1 MKQIILTVLFCFTI
15 SYGALAQNTVKGVV
29 KDSDSEKVLQGVSV
43 SIEGRDESQ
52 VTNIDGTFALQ
63 NLPDGKFIVTLKK
76 VGYETQNYP
85 VTLSGS
91 VINLGDIFMYVDEF
105 SDNQDLSTIII
116 ADDELNDDSSAADNI
131 SSLLQSSRD
140 VYLRAAAFEFSA
152 AFFRIR
158 GLDSD
163 NAKLLINGIEMNKL
177 ETGRPEWANW
187 GGLNDVLRN
196 QEFTNGLAP
205 SNYTFGGIL
214 GSTHIS
220 TRASQYRKGARIS
233 YASSNRSYRH
243 RVMGTYSSGLLKDG
257 WAFSVSGTRRAGS
270 EGFVDGTSYDATSL
284 FASVEKVF
292 NDSHS
297 LNLTSIFASNKR
309 GVGSPNTQEVT
320 DLRGIRYNSNWGFQN
335 GEIRNS
341 RIKDV
346 EEPFTMLSHYWKI
359 NDRVNLNTNVS
370 YQFGK
375 IGRSRI
381 DFNGGQNPNPTD
393 FRNLPSFWIDEGD
406 LAEAFEAEQR
416 FLNDGQIDWEEIY
429 SANINNSQQG
439 IDAAYV
445 LNEDR
450 VDDDIFN
457 VNTILNADLTDN
469 ITLNGKLQY
478 TKLESERFANVL
490 DLLGST
496 TGYLDINRFGSIGD
510 PERQSDLL
518 NPNRIVQEG
527 DRFKYNYIINS
538 EVMNGFLQAQFKY
551 NKVDFYIAG
560 DITRTSHQREGLYQ
574 SGRFENNSF
583 GKSEKQEFTTF
594 GVKGGIT
601 YKLSGRHILDFNA
614 GYLEKA
620 PTIRN
625 TFTQIRESNL
635 ITEGL
640 DTEKILSFDASYII
654 RSPRFTSRVTGYFSQ
669 ITDDID
675 SNFFF
680 FQSDL
685 FDSFVQETVTGADK
699 RHMGVELGFEYKLTS
714 TLNLKGAAN
723 IGEYYYSNNPDNVQ
737 FSAEDTETARAQGF
751 VNGVQSFGTTYL
763 KNYRLNSG
771 PQKAY
776 SLGIE
781 YRDPDYWWVSLTGN
795 YFDDTYIGVSPVLRS
810 SAFFTDND
818 GLPINNY
825 DPIEAKRLLEQEEFG
840 GYFIANAIGGKS
852 WKVSKDNK
860 YIGFTLGIS
869 NIFNQQFRTGG
880 FEQARTGGFNQLSED
895 FNRSKRLFGPR
906 YWFGRGTNYFF
917 NVYYR
922 F

>member
-1 MKQIILTVLFCFTI
+1 MKQFILTVLFCFTI
-15 SYGALAQNTVKGVV
+15 SYGVFGQNTVKGVV
-29 KDSDSEKVLQGVSV
+29 KDSNSEKVLQGVSV
-43 SIEGRDESQ
+43 SIEGRNDSQ
-52 VTNIDGTFALQ
+52 VTNTDGIFTLQ

-76 VGYETQNYP
+76 TGYETQNYP

-91 VINLGDIFMYVDEF
+91 VVDLGDIFMYEDEF

-205 SNYTFGGIL
+205 SNYTFGGVL

-257 WAFSVSGTRRAGS
+257 WAFSVSGTRRAGN

-284 FASVEKVF
+284 FASIEKVF
-292 NDSHS
+292 NDKHS

-320 DLRGIRYNSNWGFQN
+320 DLKGIRYNSNWGFQN
-335 GEIRNS
+335 GKIRNS

-346 EEPFTMLSHYWKI
+346 EEPFTMLSHYWTI
-359 NDRVNLNTNVS
+359 NDKVNLNTNVS

-381 DFNGGQNPNPTD
+381 DFNGGENPNPAN

-406 LAEAFEAEQR
+406 LAQAFEAEQR

-445 LNEDR
+445 LSEDR

-478 TKLESERFANVL
+478 TRLESERFANVL

-518 NPNRIVQEG
+518 NPDRIVQEG

-538 EVMNGFLQAQFKY
+538 QVMNGFLQAQFKY
-551 NKVDFYIAG
+551 NKVDFYVAG

-574 SGRFENNSF
+574 SGRFENNSL
-583 GKSEKQEFTTF
+583 GKSEKQDFTTF
-594 GVKGGIT
+594 GAKAGIT

-640 DTEKILSFDASYII
+640 DTEKVLSFDASYII

-699 RHMGVELGFEYKLTS
+699 RHMGVELGFEYKLTP

-737 FSAEDTETARAQGF
+737 FSAEDTETTRGQGF
-751 VNGVQSFGTTYL
+751 VDGVQNFGTTYL

-810 SAFFTDND
+810 SAFFTDSD

-825 DPIEAKRLLEQEEFG
+825 DPIEAKKLLAQEEFG
-840 GYFIANAIGGKS
+840 GYFVANAIGGKS
-852 WKVSKDNK
+852 WKISKDNK

-895 FNRSKRLFGPR
+895 FNRSQRLFGPR

>member
-15 SYGALAQNTVKGVV
+15 SYGAIAQSTVKGVV

-43 SIEGRDESQ
+43 SIEGRNDSQ
-52 VTNIDGTFALQ
+52 VTNIDGSFALQ

-91 VINLGDIFMYVDEF
+91 VVDLGDIFMYEDEF
-105 SDNQDLSTIII
+105 SENQDLSTIII

-140 VYLRAAAFEFSA
+140 VYLRAAAFEFSSS
-152 AFFRIR
+152 FFRIR

-205 SNYTFGGIL
+205 SNYTFGGVL

-257 WAFSVSGTRRAGS
+257 WAFTVSGSRRAGN

-284 FASVEKVF
+284 FASVEKIF
-292 NDSHS
+292 NDNHS

-309 GVGSPNTQEVT
+309 GVGSPNTQEVV
-320 DLRGIRYNSNWGFQN
+320 DLKGIRYNSNWGYQD
-335 GEIRNS
+335 GKIRNS

-359 NDRVNLNTNVS
+359 NDKVNVNTNVS

-381 DFNGGQNPNPTD
+381 DFNGGQNPNPIQ
-393 FRNLPSFWIDEGD
+393 FRNLPSYWLSIND
-406 LAEAFEAEQR
+406 LAGAYEAEQR
-416 FLNDGQIDWEEIY
+416 FLNDGQLNWNAIY
-429 SANINNSQQG
+429 DANINNSQQG

-445 LNEDR
+445 FYEDR
-450 VDDDIFN
+450 VDNNTLN
-457 VNTILNADLTDN
+457 VNSILSADLTDN
-469 ITLNGKLQY
+469 ITLNGRVQY
-478 TKLESERFANVL
+478 TKSESENFANVL
-490 DLLGST
+490 DLLGNSV
-496 TGYLDINRFGSIGD
+496 GYVDVNGFSSIGTNQ
-510 PERQSDLL
+510 RQNDLL
-518 NPNRIVQEG
+518 NPDRIVNVG
-527 DRFKYNYIINS
+527 DRFKYNYNINS

-551 NKVDFYIAG
+551 NKFDFYVAG
-560 DITRTSHQREGLYQ
+560 DITKTSYQREGFYQ
-574 SGRFENNSF
+574 SGALDPTDSRNSL
-583 GKSEKQEFTTF
+583 GKSPEVDFTTF
-594 GVKGGIT
+594 GAKGGFT
-601 YKLSGRHILDFNA
+601 YKVSGRHILDFNA

-620 PTIRN
+620 PTVRDA
-625 TFTQIRESNL
+625 FTQARESNI
-635 ITEGL
+635 ITDFL
-640 DTEKILSFDASYII
+640 TSEKALSFDASYIV
-654 RSPRFTSRVTGYFSQ
+654 RSPRFTSRITGYYTTIEDSVE
-669 ITDDID
+669 

-680 FQSDL
+680 LQGGQSEG
-685 FDSFVQETVTGADK
+685 FSQEIVTGVDK
-699 RHMGVELGFEYKLTS
+699 RHLGVELGFEYKLTS

-723 IGEYYYSNNPDNVQ
+723 IGEYVYSNNPSNVQ
-737 FSAEDTETARAQGF
+737 LAVRDINTQELNINNLGEAQ
-751 VNGVQSFGTTYL
+751 L

-781 YRDPDYWWVSLTGN
+781 YRDPDYWWVSMTGN
-795 YFDDTYIGVSPVLRS
+795 YFDDTYIGVSPILRTDR
-810 SAFFTDND
+810 FFTDVDGVPLND
-818 GLPINNY
+818 Y
-825 DPIEAKRLLEQEEFG
+825 DPVEAKRLLQQEEFG
-840 GYFIANAIGGKS
+840 GYFVANVIGGKS
-852 WKVSKDNK
+852 WKISRDNK
-860 YIGFTLGIS
+860 FIGFTLGIS
-869 NIFNQQFRTGG
+869 NIFDQQFRTGG
-880 FEQARTGGFNQLSED
+880 FEQSRRGDFTSLSED
-895 FNRSKRLFGPR
+895 FSNPKRLFGPR
-906 YWFGRGTNYFF
+906 YWYGRGANYFF

>member
-1 MKQIILTVLFCFTI
+1 MKQFILTVLFCLTV
-15 SYGALAQNTVKGVV
+15 SYGISAQNTVKGVV
-29 KDSDSEKVLQGVSV
+29 KDSNSEKVLEGVSIR
-43 SIEGRDESQ
+43 IEGRSESQ
-52 VTNIDGTFALQ
+52 VTKKDGAFSLQ
-63 NLPDGKFIVTLKK
+63 NLPDGKFILTIGKT
-76 VGYETQNYP
+76 GYETQNYP

-91 VINLGDIFMYVDEF
+91 VVDLGDIFLYVDEF
-105 SDNQDLSTIII
+105 SQNQDLSTIII

-131 SSLLQSSRD
+131 SSLLQSTRD
-140 VYLRAAAFEFSA
+140 VYLRSAAFEFSSS
-152 AFFRIR
+152 FFRIR

-205 SNYTFGGIL
+205 SNYNFGGVL
-214 GSTHIS
+214 GSTHIN
-220 TRASQYRKGARIS
+220 TRASQYRKGARVS

-243 RVMGTYSSGLLKDG
+243 RVMATYSSGLLKDG
-257 WAFSVSGTRRAGS
+257 WAYSISGSRRAGN
-270 EGFVDGTSYDATSL
+270 EGYVDGTSYDATTL
-284 FASVEKVF
+284 FASIEKIF
-292 NDSHS
+292 NSKHS
-297 LNLTSIFASNKR
+297 LNLTSVFASNKR

-320 DLRGIRYNSNWGFQN
+320 DLKGIRYNSNWGFQN
-335 GEIRNS
+335 DKIRNS

-346 EEPFTMLSHYWKI
+346 EEPFTILSHYWNVSDK
-359 NDRVNLNTNVS
+359 VNINTNVS

-381 DFNGGQNPNPTD
+381 DFNAGENPNPTQ
-393 FRNLPSFWIDEGD
+393 FRNLPSYWIDQGD
-406 LAEAFEAEQR
+406 LAQAYEAEQR
-416 FLNDGQIDWEEIY
+416 FLRDGQLDWNAIY
-429 SANINNSQQG
+429 SANINNAQQG
-439 IDAAYV
+439 LDAAYV
-445 LNEDR
+445 LSEDR

-457 VNTILNADLTDN
+457 ANTIVSADITDN
-469 ITLNGKLQY
+469 ITLNGRLQY
-478 TKLESERFANVL
+478 TSLKSERFSNVL

-496 TGYLDINRFGSIGD
+496 VGYLDINRFGSIGT

-518 NPNRIVQEG
+518 NPDRIVNVG

-551 NKVDFYIAG
+551 NKVDFYVAG
-560 DITRTSHQREGLYQ
+560 DITRTSHQRDGLYQ
-574 SGRFENNSF
+574 SGRFQNNSF
-583 GKSEKQEFTTF
+583 GKSEKKEFTTF
-594 GVKGGIT
+594 GVKAGIT
-601 YKLSGRHILDFNA
+601 YKISGRHILDFNG

-635 ITEGL
+635 ITAGL
-640 DTEKILSFDASYII
+640 DTEKVLSFDASYIV
-654 RSPRFTSRVTGYFSQ
+654 RSPKFTSRITGYYTQ
-669 ITDDID
+669 IKDDID

-699 RHMGVELGFEYKLTS
+699 RHMGVELGFEYKLSS
-714 TLNLKGAAN
+714 TLNLRGAAN
-723 IGEYYYSNNPDNVQ
+723 IGEYIYSNNPDNVQ
-737 FSAEDTETARAQGF
+737 FSAEDTETTRGQGF
-751 VNGVQSFGTTYL
+751 VNGIQNFGTTYL
-763 KNYRLNSG
+763 KDYKLNSG

-781 YRDPDYWWVSLTGN
+781 YRDPDYWWVSMSGN
-795 YFDDTYIGVSPVLRS
+795 YFDDTYIGVSPILRS
-810 SAFFTDND
+810 NAFFTDND

-825 DPIEAKRLLEQEEFG
+825 DPVVARRLLQQEEFG
-840 GYFIANAIGGKS
+840 DYFVANIIGGKS
-852 WKVSKDNK
+852 WKVSKSNK
-860 YIGFTLGIS
+860 FIGFTLGIN
-869 NIFNQQFRTGG
+869 NIFDKQFRTGG
-880 FEQARTGGFNQLSED
+880 FEQARTGGFNQLNQD

-906 YWFGRGTNYFF
+906 YWYGRGTNYFF